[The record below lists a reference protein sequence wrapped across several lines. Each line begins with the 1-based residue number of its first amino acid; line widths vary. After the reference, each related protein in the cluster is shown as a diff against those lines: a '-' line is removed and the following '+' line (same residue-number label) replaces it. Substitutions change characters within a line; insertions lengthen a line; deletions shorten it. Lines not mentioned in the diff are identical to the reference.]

1 MRPDQYGTDACDR
14 QGTRVSSLSLVRYR
28 TNDYSVPVAYGHRE
42 VWIRGYVHEVVIGCG
57 GGIIARPPRSY
68 ERDDMVFDPIHY
80 LPLLEQKIA
89 ALDQAAPLAGWE
101 LPDAFP
107 TLRRLLEARMG
118 KSGKRE
124 YVQVLRL
131 LETFDLEALHGAV
144 KDALRLG
151 AIGYDAVKHLVLCRI
166 ERDDMVFAARPN
178 SIWMSM
184 PSPACPGPTQSAT
197 PGAVPHR
204 APPAQTRSGCLSLPA
219 PGQRGDHG
227 DRQLYEPVGWRRV
240 MTDTPQLLLVHHLKT
255 LKLPTFL
262 REYDKLARQGAAEG
276 ADPVRD
282 LVRLAEL
289 ELIDRERR
297 MVERRIR
304 QARFPAV
311 KSLDSFDFKAIP
323 SLNKML
329 VVELARCEYVER
341 RENIIALG
349 NSGTGKT
356 HIALGLGLAACQK
369 GLSVGFT
376 TAAALVHELREA
388 RDEKRLLRFQKQ
400 LAKYSLLV
408 IDELGFVPISKTGAE
423 LLFEV
428 FSQRYERGATLVT
441 SNLPF
446 DEWTEIF
453 GSERLTGALLDRLT
467 HHVHI
472 LEMNGESYRL
482 NQSQKRRKSPKP
494 PA

>member
-1 MRPDQYGTDACDR
+1 
-14 QGTRVSSLSLVRYR
+14 
-28 TNDYSVPVAYGHRE
+28 
-42 VWIRGYVHEVVIGCG
+42 
-57 GGIIARPPRSY
+57 
-68 ERDDMVFDPIHY
+68 
-80 LPLLEQKIA
+80 
-89 ALDQAAPLAGWE
+89 
-101 LPDAFP
+101 
-107 TLRRLLEARMG
+107 
-118 KSGKRE
+118 
-124 YVQVLRL
+124 
-131 LETFDLEALHGAV
+131 
-144 KDALRLG
+144 
-151 AIGYDAVKHLVLCRI
+151 
-166 ERDDMVFAARPN
+166 
-178 SIWMSM
+178 
-184 PSPACPGPTQSAT
+184 
-197 PGAVPHR
+197 
-204 APPAQTRSGCLSLPA
+204 
-219 PGQRGDHG
+219 
-227 DRQLYEPVGWRRV
+227 

-262 REYDKLARQGAAEG
+262 REYDKLARQCAAEG
-276 ADPVRD
+276 ADHVRY

-341 RENIIALG
+341 RENTIALG

-376 TAAALVHELREA
+376 TAAALVHELMEA

-408 IDELGFVPISKTGAE
+408 IDELGFVPLSKTGAE

-453 GSERLTGALLDRLT
+453 GSIGNMGGESQAAWRQFLDDLDARGLKRPGFVIVDGAPGLEAALSALWGDDLPVQRCTVHKHRNLLGHAPKHMHDELSEDYRDMVYADTASEVETRHKAFVRKWRLKCRAVADSLAEAGDKLFTFTRLSKSQWKSARTTNAIERLNEAFKRRIKTQTVLPCPETVPMLLWALLASGQIQMRKVDGWETLDQLIADETLDR
-467 HHVHI
+467 V
-472 LEMNGESYRL
+472 
-482 NQSQKRRKSPKP
+482 
-494 PA
+494 A